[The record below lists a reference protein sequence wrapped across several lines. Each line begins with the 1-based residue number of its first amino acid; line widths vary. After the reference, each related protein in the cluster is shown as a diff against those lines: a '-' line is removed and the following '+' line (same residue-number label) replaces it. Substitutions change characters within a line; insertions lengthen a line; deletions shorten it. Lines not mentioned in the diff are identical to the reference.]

1 MGLKWRCKIKKS
13 IEARDDEPTTGEE
26 EDYDKEFWGEPKE
39 AEHNAKL
46 LDIQLDNNNKCM
58 EELKKAKVKIKE
70 QKDMIELL
78 KNTLMKDRN
87 NAPF

>member
-13 IEARDDEPTTGEE
+13 IGEE

-70 QKDMIELL
+70 QKDMIKLL
-78 KNTLMKDRN
+78 SDKLIVKQND
-87 NAPF
+87 APF